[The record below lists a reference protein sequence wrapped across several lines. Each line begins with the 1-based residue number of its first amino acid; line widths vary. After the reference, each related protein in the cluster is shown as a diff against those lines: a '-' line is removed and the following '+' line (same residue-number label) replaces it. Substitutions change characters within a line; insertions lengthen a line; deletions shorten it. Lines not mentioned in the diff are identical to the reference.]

1 MFLLKKNLAAV
12 IIVLITIILSSQP
25 AFAKKVEEFVLSNG
39 LKIIAMEEHKA
50 PTVTFQVWYKVGS
63 RNEATGKT
71 GLSHLLEHLM
81 FKGTQKYGKGEFS
94 KIVAKNGGNENAF
107 TSRDYTAYFEVFSSD
122 RIHLS
127 LELESDRMTN
137 LLIDEKEFQLERNV
151 VKEERRMRTDDEPTS
166 LVVEELYAMAFKVHP
181 YHSPIIGWMSDLDTL
196 ARDDLYNHYK
206 KYYMPNNATI
216 VVVGDFD
223 TKTLIPKIKEHFEK
237 IPKGEAPAKINI
249 KEPEQLGERRTTLH
263 KEAQL
268 PFVFIGYHTPN
279 IGNKDEF
286 ALEVVSNILSAGK
299 SSRLYQDIVYEKQLA
314 LYAGGDYGRIAADPS
329 LFYFYGGLKPGKTT
343 KELEDALYAEIEKLK
358 TEPVTDRELQ
368 KSKNQVEA
376 SFIFAQ
382 DSIFYQA
389 MQIGQIETIGIGYKY
404 LDAYVDNIR
413 RVTKDDIMRVAKT
426 YFTEKNRT
434 VGILIPVKQNGKG
447 Q

>member
-1 MFLLKKNLAAV
+1 MFLLKKNFIAL
-12 IIVLITIILSSQP
+12 IIVLITISSQP
-25 AFAKKVEEFVLSNG
+25 AFAKKVEEFVLLNG
-39 LKIIAMEEHKA
+39 LKIIAMEDHKA
-50 PTVTFQVWYKVGS
+50 PTVTFQVWYKVGA

-81 FKGTQKYGKGEFS
+81 FKGTTNYGKGEFS

-107 TSRDYTAYFEVFSSD
+107 TGRDYTAYFEVFASD

-127 LELESDRMTN
+127 LELESDRMAN

-151 VKEERRMRTDDEPTS
+151 VKEERRLRTEDEPTS
-166 LVVEELYAMAFKVHP
+166 LVEEELYAIAFKVHP
-181 YHSPIIGWMSDLDTL
+181 YHSPIIGWMSDIDSIT
-196 ARDDLYNHYK
+196 RNDLYSHYK
-206 KYYMPNNATI
+206 KYYIPNNATI

-223 TKTLIPKIKEHFEK
+223 TSTLIPKLKEYFEK
-237 IPKGEAPAKINI
+237 IPKGEAPAKISI
-249 KEPEQLGERRTTLH
+249 KEPEQLGERRVTLH

-268 PFVFIGYHTPN
+268 PFVFIGYHAPN
-279 IGNKDEF
+279 IGSKDEF
-286 ALEVVSNILSAGK
+286 ALEVISNILSSGK

-314 LYAGGDYGRIAADPS
+314 LYAGGNYERISADPS

-343 KELEDALYAEIEKLK
+343 KELEDALYAEIERLK
-358 TEPVTDRELQ
+358 AEPVSDRELQ
-368 KSKNQVEA
+368 KAKNQVEA

-389 MQIGQIETIGIGYKY
+389 MQIGQIETIGVGYKY
-404 LDAYVDNIR
+404 LDTYPDNIR
-413 RVTKDDIMRVAKT
+413 RVTKDDIMRVAKA

-434 VGILIPVKQNGKG
+434 VGILIPVKPNGKG

>member
-1 MFLLKKNLAAV
+1 MFLLKKKLAAL
-12 IIVLITIILSSQP
+12 IIVLTTIILSSQP

-81 FKGTQKYGKGEFS
+81 FKGTSKYGKGEFS
-94 KIVAKNGGNENAF
+94 KIVAQNGGNENAF

-206 KYYMPNNATI
+206 KYYIPNNATI

-237 IPKGEAPAKINI
+237 IPKGEAPAKISI

-268 PFVFIGYHTPN
+268 PFVFIGYHTPS

-286 ALEVVSNILSAGK
+286 ALEVISNILSAGK

-314 LYAGGDYGRIAADPS
+314 LYAGGDYDRIAADPS